1 MFDDY
6 WSWRGPQWM
15 ARLEVTLD
23 DVTTPIERT
32 VEVDSTLSAF
42 DLHTV
47 LQVAFGWNDSHLH
60 EFRPGSSTRP
70 VAWQGDSHV
79 VELVVTDTH
88 DLERDYA
95 WWIEALDE
103 HEVSV
108 GQLLAIGRSSAEYA
122 YDFGDNWRHSI
133 HLVEAFEPSR
143 DMPRARIV
151 HALGASP
158 LDDVGSTPGLEA
170 LHRALSELG
179 NPDYSDAW
187 DEVRFRLTEH
197 SIGYDVSA
205 KKLLAGPLET
215 DRSNEALLR
224 QFGLMVPAFGD

>member
-1 MFDDY
+1 MFEDY

-15 ARLEVTLD
+15 ARLHVTLD

-32 VEVDSTLSAF
+32 LEVDATLSAF
-42 DLHTV
+42 ELHTV

-60 EFRPGSSTRP
+60 EFRPGTSTRP
-70 VAWQGDSHV
+70 VEWQGDSHV
-79 VELVVTDTH
+79 VELVVTDTQ
-88 DLERDYA
+88 DLERDYG

-103 HEVSV
+103 HELSV

-151 HALGASP
+151 SALGASP
-158 LDDVGSTPGLEA
+158 LDDVGSTPGLEE
-170 LHRALSELG
+170 LHQALSQ
-179 NPDYSDAW
+179 PDSPHHAYAW

-197 SIGYDVSA
+197 SMGYDVAA
-205 KKLLAGPLET
+205 KKLLTDPL
-215 DRSNEALLR
+215 DAHQLNEALLR
-224 QFGLMVPAFGD
+224 LFGLMVPEFGN